1 MCVYAGKKTVLVSK
15 GERNARGNGLALG
28 ICFFETMPRNKRGQ
42 SARDDALHR
51 GVAPVEG
58 PGQEK
63 HARPRMANVASY
75 RISCFRFR
83 WMIMSWTDPI
93 VILSRFVSVAL
104 VKWP

>member
-1 MCVYAGKKTVLVSK
+1 MQ
-15 GERNARGNGLALG
+15 GENGPALG
-28 ICFFETMPRNKRGQ
+28 IFFLEPLPRKKGQ
-42 SARDDALHR
+42 SALDDALHR
-51 GVAPVEG
+51 GVAPDDRG
-58 PGQEK
+58 PGHEK

-75 RISCFRFR
+75 RMSCFRFR